1 MGESPWG
8 FKSLR
13 PHLGSAADP
22 VTTSRY
28 DRSVAVER
36 MDHVAVVV
44 DDLPAAIA
52 FFVALGLELT
62 GETSVEGETVDRITG
77 LEGVRSELAF
87 LQTPDG
93 HGKLEI
99 VRYHSPEPEP
109 TPAGGL
115 PRANAR
121 GLNHLLF
128 AVDDVDATFA
138 RLRPHGAELVGTIE
152 DYGTSYRLC
161 YLRGP
166 GGMIIELAEKL
177 GPPPA
182 GPAAPDDDELGGR
195 LELRDPAGLDGAARR
210 LYDELQAGPLQRGRD
225 FGYKAEL
232 ADGRLIGPFNS
243 MLLTPEVA
251 QGMLAWGEAEVRT
264 SSLDERMRQVV
275 TLAAGSAWGSGY
287 ELYAHSTAARVAGF
301 SATAVESL
309 AAGTGSEEMSAK
321 ERAAYEFV
329 RRLSA
334 ERHVDD
340 ALYAKTKEILGE
352 DVLAEVVMLGARYQ
366 VTCFVLNAYD
376 VPVPR

>member
-1 MGESPWG
+1 
-8 FKSLR
+8 
-13 PHLGSAADP
+13 
-22 VTTSRY
+22 
-28 DRSVAVER
+28 

-44 DDLPAAIA
+44 DDLPAAIS

-77 LEGVRSELAF
+77 LDGVHSELAF

-93 HGKLEI
+93 HGKLEV

-109 TPAGGL
+109 PAAGP

-128 AVDDVDATFA
+128 AVDDLDATFA
-138 RLRPHGAELVGTIE
+138 RLRPHGAELIGTIE

-166 GGMIIELAEKL
+166 GGMIVELAEKL
-177 GPPPA
+177 GSRHD
-182 GPAAPDDDELGGR
+182 GPAATSDDELGGR

-210 LYDELQAGPLQRGRD
+210 LYDELQTGPLQRGRD

-243 MLLTPEVA
+243 MLLTPEVSL
-251 QGMLAWGEAEVRT
+251 GMLAWGEAEVRT

-275 TLAAGSAWGSGY
+275 TLAVGSAWGSGY
-287 ELYAHSTAARVAGF
+287 ELYAHSTAACGAGF
-301 SATAVESL
+301 SAAAVESM
-309 AAGTGSEEMSAK
+309 AAGTGSEEMSDE

-334 ERHVDD
+334 ERRVDD
-340 ALYAKTKEILGE
+340 ALYAKTEEILGE
-352 DVLAEVVMLGARYQ
+352 QVLAEVVMLGARYQ

-376 VPVPR
+376 VPVPD